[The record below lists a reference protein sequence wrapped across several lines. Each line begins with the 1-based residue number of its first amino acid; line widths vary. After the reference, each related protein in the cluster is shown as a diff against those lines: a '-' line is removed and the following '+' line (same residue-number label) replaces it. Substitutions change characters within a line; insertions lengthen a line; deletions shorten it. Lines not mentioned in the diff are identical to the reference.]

1 MLLSILLT
9 IHIIVCIALI
19 LVILMQRSEGG
30 ALGMGGGGGGGGGGI
45 MTARGTGDLLSR
57 TTWTL
62 AVIFFVLSVLLTILA
77 GRGRAN
83 DSVVDRLKIDAMDV
97 ETLKPKAAPSNG
109 APEAPTPQVRPVS
122 QPPEAAVPAPAAVKP
137 ATAPVPAP
145 VPAKTAP

>member
-30 ALGMGGGGGGGGGGI
+30 ALGMGGGGGGGGI
-45 MTARGTGDLLSR
+45 LTSRGTGDLLTR

-77 GRGRAN
+77 GRDRAN
-83 DSVVDRLKIDAMDV
+83 NSVVDRLKIDAMDV
-97 ETLKPKAAPSNG
+97 NALKPKVAPANG

-122 QPPEAAVPAPAAVKP
+122 QPPSAAVPAPVAVKP
-137 ATAPVPAP
+137 VFAPAP
-145 VPAKTAP
+145 APAPAKTAP

>member
-30 ALGMGGGGGGGGGGI
+30 ALGMGGGGGGI